1 MSISHDHSIDQFRH
15 IDFNKEFSSAFELI
29 EHTRTNLF
37 VTGRA
42 GTGKS
47 TLLQYFRHRTQ
58 KKIAVLAPTGVAA
71 INIKGQTI
79 HSFFMFRPDI
89 TPDTVDEIYVIKKKR
104 ELYSKLETLIIDE
117 ISMVRA
123 DLLDCID
130 MFLRLHGPKPS
141 LPFGGVQVVFF
152 GDLYQLPPV
161 VRNDEG
167 GIFKTVYKTPY
178 FFGARVFENFDFK
191 ILELKEIYRQKDE
204 KFIRILNAI
213 RHNALSADDLKTLNA
228 RFCKPAAGDSD
239 EFSVSLT
246 TTNDLAEKININ
258 RLSQLP
264 GEIFRYTGTVSGEF
278 EKKNLP
284 TQQMLELKIGAQV
297 MMLTNDPEKRW
308 VNGTIGKVVEIH
320 CDPDGKDIIMVR
332 FSDGTKIDVPSY
344 TWEIFQFYYDEQ
356 IESLSSRVIGYFS
369 QFPLKLAW
377 AVTIHKSQGK
387 TFEKVVLDLGR
398 GTFAHGQLYVA
409 LSRCTTLE
417 GIVLKQPIQR
427 HHVLLDR
434 SIQTFFDN
442 FDARLSNKEIIKTS
456 LRTPEGS
463 EAI

>member
-1 MSISHDHSIDQFRH
+1 MLSKPADHIETFAH
-15 IDFNKEFSSAFELI
+15 IDFNQEFSSAFELI
-29 EHTRTNLF
+29 EHTQTNVF

-47 TLLQYFRHRTQ
+47 TLLQYLRHKTQ

-71 INIKGQTI
+71 INVKGQTI

-104 ELYSKLETLIIDE
+104 DLYKKLQTLVIDE

-130 MFLRLHGPKPS
+130 MFLRLHGPKS
-141 LPFGGVQVVFF
+141 TSPFGGVQMVFF

-161 VRNDEG
+161 VRNDEQ
-167 GIFKTVYKTPY
+167 GIFKTVYRTSY
-178 FFGARVFENFDFK
+178 FFGAKAFENFDYK
-191 ILELKEIYRQKDE
+191 LLELKEIYRQKDE
-204 KFIRILNAI
+204 RFIQILNAI
-213 RHNALSADDLKTLNA
+213 RHDKLSGDDLKVLNA
-228 RFCKPAAGDSD
+228 RCQSRMGNDPDDF
-239 EFSVSLT
+239 FISLT

-258 RLSQLP
+258 RLSQLQ
-264 GEIFRYTGTVSGEF
+264 GDVFRYTGTVSGEF

-284 TQQMLELKIGAQV
+284 TQQMLELKAGAQV

-308 VNGTIGKVVEIH
+308 VNGTIGKVAGIFS
-320 CDPDGKDIIMVR
+320 DPDGKDTVMVKLA
-332 FSDGTKIDVPSY
+332 DGTSVDVNSF
-344 TWEIFQFYYDEQ
+344 TWEIFQFYYDEE

-417 GIVLKQPIQR
+417 GIVLKQPIER
-427 HHVLLDR
+427 RHVLLDV
-434 SIQTFFDN
+434 SVQEFFSRFETHGKISD
-442 FDARLSNKEIIKTS
+442 
-456 LRTPEGS
+456 
-463 EAI
+463 

>member
-1 MSISHDHSIDQFRH
+1 MLSKPADHIETFAH
-15 IDFNKEFSSAFELI
+15 IDFNQEFSSAFELI
-29 EHTRTNLF
+29 EHTHTNIF

-71 INIKGQTI
+71 INVKGQTI

-104 ELYSKLETLIIDE
+104 DLYKKLETLVIDE

-130 MFLRLHGPKPS
+130 MFLRLHGPKPM
-141 LPFGGVQVVFF
+141 LPFGGVQMVFF

-161 VRNDEG
+161 VRRDEG
-167 GIFKTVYKTPY
+167 EIFRTVYKTPY
-178 FFGARVFENFDFK
+178 FFGAKAFAEFEYK
-191 ILELKEIYRQKDE
+191 LLELKEIYRQKDE
-204 KFIRILNAI
+204 RFIQILNAI
-213 RHNALSADDLKTLNA
+213 SHDKLSPEDLKILNA
-228 RFCKPAAGDSD
+228 RCHSRIGNDPDDFYI
-239 EFSVSLT
+239 SLT

-258 RLSQLP
+258 RLSQLQ
-264 GEIFRYTGTVSGEF
+264 GDIYRNSGTVSGEF

-284 TQQMLELKIGAQV
+284 TQEMLELKAGAQV

-308 VNGTIGKVVEIH
+308 VNGTIGKIVKIQE
-320 CDPDGKDIIMVR
+320 DPDGKDLIMVKLA
-332 FSDGTKIDVPSY
+332 DGTSVDVNSF
-344 TWEIFQFYYDEQ
+344 TWEIFQFYYDEE
-356 IESLSSRVIGYFS
+356 IESLSSRVVGYFS

-409 LSRCTTLE
+409 LSRCTTLD
-417 GIVLKQPIQR
+417 GIILKQPIER
-427 HHVLLDR
+427 RHVLLDGSVR
-434 SIQTFFDN
+434 EFFSRFEEQGKS
-442 FDARLSNKEIIKTS
+442 FD
-456 LRTPEGS
+456 
-463 EAI
+463 

>member
-1 MSISHDHSIDQFRH
+1 MSSSPNSPIDQFRH
-15 IDFNKEFSSAFELI
+15 IDFNQEFSLAFELI
-29 EHTRTNLF
+29 EHTKTNLF

-47 TLLQYFRHRTQ
+47 TLLEYFRHRTQ

-89 TPDTVDEIYVIKKKR
+89 TPDSVDEIYVIKKKR
-104 ELYSKLETLIIDE
+104 DLYAKLETLVIDE

-141 LPFGGVQVVFF
+141 MPFGGVQMVLF

-161 VRNDEG
+161 VRSNEG
-167 GIFKTVYKTPY
+167 GIFRTVYKTPY
-178 FFGARVFENFDFK
+178 FFGAKAFERFEYK
-191 ILELKEIYRQKDE
+191 VLELKEIYRQKDE
-204 KFIRILNAI
+204 KFIQILNAV
-213 RHNALSADDLKTLNA
+213 RHNTVSIDDLKALNA
-228 RFCKPAAGDSD
+228 RYHRNVTVDSD
-239 EFSVSLT
+239 EFFVSLT
-246 TTNDLAEKININ
+246 TTNDLADKVNAGK
-258 RLSQLP
+258 LAQLD
-264 GEIFRYTGTVSGEF
+264 GDVYRYNGTVSGEF
-278 EKKNLP
+278 EKKNNLP

-308 VNGTIGKVVEIH
+308 VNGTIGKVVEIFP
-320 CDPDGKDIIMVR
+320 DPEGKDVIMVKLA
-332 FSDGTKIDVPSY
+332 DGTKVDVMSF
-344 TWEIFQFYYDEQ
+344 TWEIFQFYYDEE
-356 IESLSSRVIGYFS
+356 IESLSSRVVGYFS

-377 AVTIHKSQGK
+377 AVTIHKAQGK

-417 GIVLKQPIQR
+417 GIVLRQPIER
-427 HHVLLDR
+427 RHVLLDGTVR
-434 SIQTFFDN
+434 EFFTKFEAQEKISIN
-442 FDARLSNKEIIKTS
+442 E
-456 LRTPEGS
+456 
-463 EAI
+463 